1 MDHQILCAVRSYINL
16 NKMVPSAQRP
26 QASLQA
32 LCLLQVSITAKSGQ
46 IKTLHAP
53 FPNIS
58 SAGNIMSGSIDLFK
72 INIHLTQLSSIHAAA
87 DIDADDIRNRFIGD
101 RHCGADRAALSGMYI
116 GHDPYL
122 RSCCEIMVTHS
133 ADLFDRFVLYNRCI
147 TDRRIYLSFDFN
159 HRAAPFIL
167 INKASPGIEPV
178 KSKSVSCLRQVPA
191 VRSYHFIA
199 VDAFIQDALFFNT
212 CEGFHLTNVCPAA
225 ISGYPVNVSVT

>member
-1 MDHQILCAVRSYINL
+1 M
-16 NKMVPSAQRP
+16 
-26 QASLQA
+26 
-32 LCLLQVSITAKSGQ
+32 
-46 IKTLHAP
+46 
-53 FPNIS
+53 S
-58 SAGNIMSGSIDLFK
+58 SSIDLFK

-87 DIDADDIRNRFIGD
+87 DIDADDIGNRFIGD
-101 RHCGADRAALSGMYI
+101 RHCGADRAALSSMYI

-199 VDAFIQDALFFNT
+199 VDAFIQDALFF
-212 CEGFHLTNVCPAA
+212 
-225 ISGYPVNVSVT
+225 